1 MIEWGNVI
9 VVLLVLAALAIVAER
24 VYSYRKNRPIPLTAE
39 ELEQI
44 AIEARQEEDAREN
57 EFWDQ
62 HRAELR
68 KLINDILQHST
79 RSDLRVV
86 EDRDEHTLN
95 LVGRLLHTEEY
106 PFVTIGT
113 RNEHFYYL
121 SREAAMGGES
131 GGTDKSPEMS
141 SVEELR
147 RWLVDQWTYG
157 S

>member
-39 ELEQI
+39 ELEQLDLQ
-44 AIEARQEEDAREN
+44 AQQEEAARED

-68 KLINDILQHST
+68 KLINDILQHSA
-79 RSDLRVV
+79 RSDLRIV
-86 EDRDEHTLN
+86 EDREAHTLN

-113 RNEHFYYL
+113 RAESFYYL
-121 SREAAMGGES
+121 SREASLGGEA
-131 GGTDKSPEMS
+131 GGSDKSPEMATI
-141 SVEELR
+141 EELR
-147 RWLVDQWTYG
+147 RWLVEQWTYG
-157 S
+157 